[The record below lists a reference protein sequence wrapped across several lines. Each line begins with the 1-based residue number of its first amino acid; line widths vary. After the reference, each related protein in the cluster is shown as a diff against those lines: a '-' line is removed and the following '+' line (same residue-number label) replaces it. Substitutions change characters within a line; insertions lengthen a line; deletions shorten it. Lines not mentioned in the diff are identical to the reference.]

1 MFQGKMAA
9 FAQTV
14 LIIKVL
20 VSFAKPEL
28 STVIMDD
35 YVISS
40 NVLPVSDVVFK
51 GACYNSLG
59 NPTLCFCASK
69 SCIVCPLLGQP

>member
-28 STVIMDD
+28 STVVQMIMSFLQMCCLFQMWSLREL
-35 YVISS
+35 VIT
-40 NVLPVSDVVFK
+40 
-51 GACYNSLG
+51 A
-59 NPTLCFCASK
+59 
-69 SCIVCPLLGQP
+69 